1 MNVLGM
7 NTTRTSSAGPNG
19 GNNLIR
25 GHFRLV
31 VPRALLRCTSCR
43 GLCTLPG
50 PTEEA
55 DGDMGSGYGKHRPTD
70 LTGARC

>member
-7 NTTRTSSAGPNG
+7 NTRRTSSGGPNG
-19 GNNLIR
+19 GNNPIR
-25 GHFRLV
+25 GRFRLV

-43 GLCTLPG
+43 GLCTLPQL
-50 PTEEA
+50 TEET
-55 DGDMGSGYGKHRPTD
+55 DGDMGSGYGKHWPTD